1 MTHVMLMSSDAIG
14 PRRAHHRLVRLKWD
28 ASPWLL
34 VPVPFLAAPAASLWI
49 AAAVQAVGAGAPLD
63 SLIASVGALGPGVRP
78 VGLLLVFFA
87 VPAVAFA
94 LAFFGFL
101 DGDLAV
107 ADWTIDARLRLPRP
121 PWRVTDVVAATLFFL
136 TTLLVLAMAA
146 HGISG

>member
-1 MTHVMLMSSDAIG
+1 MLSGRA
-14 PRRAHHRLVRLKWD
+14 AHHRSVRLKWD

-49 AAAVQAVGAGAPLD
+49 AGALQIVGAGRPLEA
-63 SLIASVGALGPGVRP
+63 LIGLLNALGGPEPTEGPRIVA
-78 VGLLLVFFA
+78 LLLFFGL
-87 VPAVAFA
+87 PAVAFV
-94 LAFFGFL
+94 LAFFGFV
-101 DGDLAV
+101 GGELAI

-121 PWRVTDVVAATLFFL
+121 PWRLVDVIAATLFFL